1 MRAYFESFGEV
12 KDAVVKIDA
21 NTGASRGFGFVI
33 FSNEASIDAVFASG
47 SHEIDGK
54 KVCVLKFRIQSKLNS
69 TLQVDP
75 KKAERRDGKMFVGGV
90 KPETTDETL
99 RGKIHLKRR
108 L

>member
-33 FSNEASIDAVFASG
+33 FSNEASIEAVFASG

-54 KVCVLKFRIQSKLNS
+54 KV
-69 TLQVDP
+69 TLIFKVDF
-75 KKAERRDGKMFVGGV
+75 D
-90 KPETTDETL
+90 
-99 RGKIHLKRR
+99 IHLLPGRPEEGRAARWEDVCRR
-108 L
+108 CQAGDD

>member
-54 KVCVLKFRIQSKLNS
+54 KVCTHLFDKQLKL
-69 TLQVDP
+69 
-75 KKAERRDGKMFVGGV
+75 RDLGW
-90 KPETTDETL
+90 PQESRTTWW
-99 RGKIHLKRR
+99 
-108 L
+108 